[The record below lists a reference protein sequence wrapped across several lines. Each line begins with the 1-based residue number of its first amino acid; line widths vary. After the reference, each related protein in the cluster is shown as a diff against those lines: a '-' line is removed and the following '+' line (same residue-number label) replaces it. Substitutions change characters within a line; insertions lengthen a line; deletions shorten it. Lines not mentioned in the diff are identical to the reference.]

1 MTGFMCLKIEKEKTP
16 AKCIYAASKQ
26 SLFMGR
32 MQKQKLSKKQGDVI
46 QLNLITEAHVY
57 DKKTSDE
64 YHQAEESGRKLF
76 GIDLYLRG

>member
-1 MTGFMCLKIEKEKTP
+1 MTGFMCLKIEKEKTL

-46 QLNLITEAHVY
+46 QMNRINEAHVY
-57 DKKTSDE
+57 DKKQVMNRERTLTPNIMPKGTLS
-64 YHQAEESGRKLF
+64 K
-76 GIDLYLRG
+76 